1 MFLEKNNSASFR
13 DPSGF
18 VYEKDGVLYR
28 CINRRYK
35 EHYEKLIGSG
45 LYDRLE
51 KEGLLIPHE
60 EVDVQFND
68 PTVYKIVKPR
78 KIPVVSYPY
87 EWSFSQ
93 LKDAALLT
101 LKVQKMALDYGMTLK
116 DASAFNVQFIGC
128 SPVFID
134 TLSFEQYSDHSP
146 WQAYRQFCQHFLFPL
161 MLMHYTGHNAAFLFK
176 EFIDGL
182 PVEYV
187 APLLPLR
194 SWFSLTPVLH
204 VHLQAFM
211 KRKYS
216 STKQTEHTQNMS
228 KQDLYRITESMY
240 DYIKGLEVA
249 QSSFWADYYTDNNYS
264 DTASN
269 EKLNVVK
276 QFAQCISKGIVWDI
290 GSNDGKYSRAIAS
303 DDKYVITFDSD
314 PAVVEANYKQCRQSA
329 HSTILS
335 LVNDFSNPSPSIGWA
350 NEERGLLVERAKPDL
365 IVFLA
370 VLHHIRISGNVPLAL
385 IAAYLASLGPFLI
398 IEFISKEDSQVQR
411 LLKNK
416 SRAKPASRFLVLRL
430 TLLTEK
436 EIACRLARKVFW

>member
-146 WQAYRQFCQHFLFPL
+146 WQAYRQFCHSTRLTDMVSSSSGHFT
-161 MLMHYTGHNAAFLFK
+161 YTRSLSITATVP
-176 EFIDGL
+176 I
-182 PVEYV
+182 
-187 APLLPLR
+187 LPL
-194 SWFSLTPVLH
+194 
-204 VHLQAFM
+204 
-211 KRKYS
+211 
-216 STKQTEHTQNMS
+216 
-228 KQDLYRITESMY
+228 
-240 DYIKGLEVA
+240 
-249 QSSFWADYYTDNNYS
+249 
-264 DTASN
+264 
-269 EKLNVVK
+269 
-276 QFAQCISKGIVWDI
+276 
-290 GSNDGKYSRAIAS
+290 
-303 DDKYVITFDSD
+303 
-314 PAVVEANYKQCRQSA
+314 
-329 HSTILS
+329 
-335 LVNDFSNPSPSIGWA
+335 
-350 NEERGLLVERAKPDL
+350 
-365 IVFLA
+365 
-370 VLHHIRISGNVPLAL
+370 
-385 IAAYLASLGPFLI
+385 
-398 IEFISKEDSQVQR
+398 
-411 LLKNK
+411 
-416 SRAKPASRFLVLRL
+416 
-430 TLLTEK
+430 
-436 EIACRLARKVFW
+436 